1 MKEEVKAPKPAEKA
15 KPADKGK
22 PAARPKLPPTKVK
35 RGKMWDIS
43 GFEGETIEFQEKE
56 VDMSTSFTI
65 TSCTDTTVI
74 IHGKF
79 NNASVTTCKNWAI
92 IVENVIASVE
102 IIKSNDVKLQVLHKC
117 KQAIVDR
124 SVKTGM
130 KLLHNIFKQ

>member
-1 MKEEVKAPKPAEKA
+1 MGPWFVLGISDPEPWSPNQAMRPHIGFNAEI
-15 KPADKGK
+15 
-22 PAARPKLPPTKVK
+22 L
-35 RGKMWDIS
+35 
-43 GFEGETIEFQEKE
+43 F
-56 VDMSTSFTI
+56 I

-79 NNASVTTCKNWAI
+79 NNASVTTCKNLAI

-130 KLLHNIFKQ
+130 KLLHNIFKTIDFLSIY